1 MKFLRR
7 TQPWCWAVL
16 SCLISNDSRAG
27 RAWLTGAFSLQLTA
41 GTVWSR
47 PMALGEVTG
56 LACSPG
62 CPGSSPD
69 GYLEETRIASN
80 ALLRSPSLC
89 RVGQRSL
96 RPVLK
101 HGPRSLTCMRAIELT
116 KLKGVVKA
124 KSSLLLEGGSVRR
137 TPATSH

>member
-1 MKFLRR
+1 
-7 TQPWCWAVL
+7 
-16 SCLISNDSRAG
+16 
-27 RAWLTGAFSLQLTA
+27 
-41 GTVWSR
+41 
-47 PMALGEVTG
+47 MALGEVTG

-101 HGPRSLTCMRAIELT
+101 HGPRSLTCAQAIGRS
-116 KLKGVVKA
+116 KPKGAVKA
-124 KSSLLLEGGSVRR
+124 KSDLSDEG
-137 TPATSH
+137 